1 VADQAKNEQAAERLT
16 ESAPVRVTKPAER
29 TAVKTRRIAPGHYAS
44 LNGQVRV
51 QRQEDGTWT
60 LFHLE
65 EVIEGGFKTSDEGL
79 TAAVQAHGHKLDEL
93 NTRPPKPKAEKP
105 APTPVEAKEPGTNE
119 RRSEATG
126 RAPRKTSTSGDTVH
140 VRKTR
145 ASKVA

>member
-1 VADQAKNEQAAERLT
+1 MAEAKNEQAAERLT
-16 ESAPVRVTKPAER
+16 ASEPVRVERKPAER

-65 EVIEGGFKTSDEGL
+65 EVVQGGFKTSDEGL

-93 NTRPPKPKAEKP
+93 NTRPAKPKADPPK
-105 APTPVEAKEPGTNE
+105 AEAKEAGE
-119 RRSEATG
+119 RRSGATG
-126 RAPRKTSTSGDTVH
+126 PALKKTRGPGETVH